1 MDKGLPSVVLVDEYP
16 LFRMAMADVLTRDSR
31 FRVVGEADS
40 KESAIALLSL
50 DPDLYVISLDAES
63 YDALNLLQE
72 IKAHR
77 KDIRV
82 IMILSSP
89 EQSGLLMRA
98 IRLRA
103 NGYLLRTIS
112 PAEFI
117 EQMDMAARGGM
128 AASEQVTSALA
139 ARLRGGQVT
148 TVDER
153 YFHFLTDREQDVLC
167 CVASGLT
174 NAEAG
179 EELGIAPATVKVHV
193 KHLLKKLNFNTRVE
207 MAVWAAECGF
217 RLQGR
222 MPKPSGQEF

>member
-1 MDKGLPSVVLVDEYP
+1 MEEHLPSVVLVDEYP
-16 LFRMAMADVLTRDSR
+16 LFRMAMADVLTCKKQ
-31 FRVVGEADS
+31 FRVVGQADS
-40 KESAIALLSL
+40 YESAVALLDL
-50 DPDLYVISLDAES
+50 NPDIYVINLDAEG
-63 YDALNLLQE
+63 YDTLNLLQE
-72 IKAHR
+72 IKAHN

-89 EQSGLLMRA
+89 DQSGLLMRA

-112 PAEFI
+112 PSEFL
-117 EQMDMAARGGM
+117 EQMDKAARGGM

-139 ARLRGGQVT
+139 ARLRGDQVT
-148 TVDER
+148 TIDER

-174 NAEAG
+174 NTEAA
-179 EELGIAPATVKVHV
+179 EELKIAPATVKVHV

>member
-1 MDKGLPSVVLVDEYP
+1 MENGLPSVVLVDEYP
-16 LFRMAMADVLTRDSR
+16 LFRIAMADVLKRNGR

-40 KESAIALLSL
+40 KESALALLSL
-50 DPDLYVISLDAES
+50 NPDLYVISLDAES
-63 YDALNLLQE
+63 YDALSLLQE
-72 IKAHR
+72 IKAHK

-89 EQSGLLMRA
+89 EQSGMLMRA

-112 PAEFI
+112 PSEFL
-117 EQMDMAARGGM
+117 EQMNKAARGDM

-139 ARLRGGQVT
+139 ARLRGGQIT

-174 NAEAG
+174 NADAG
-179 EELGIAPATVKVHV
+179 EELGISPATVKVHV
-193 KHLLKKLNFNTRVE
+193 KHLLKKLNFKTRVE
-207 MAVWAAECGF
+207 MAVWATECGF